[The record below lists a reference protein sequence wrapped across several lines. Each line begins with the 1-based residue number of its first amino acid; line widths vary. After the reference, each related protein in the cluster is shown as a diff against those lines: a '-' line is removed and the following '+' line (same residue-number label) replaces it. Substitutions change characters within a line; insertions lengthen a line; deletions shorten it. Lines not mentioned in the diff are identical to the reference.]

1 MQLSKLPILLLLL
14 IAIGARVSAQNRYL
28 EPVFSQASKTTALY
42 GANWTVL
49 PLAVP
54 GAHTLKQP
62 LQMQVYQPVGD
73 TETARPLIIYLHTG
87 NFFPYPQNGSCG
99 GTLYDSSNVT
109 FATRLAQMGYVVAVA
124 DYRLGWNP
132 FASQEL
138 VRRFTLINAT
148 YRGVQD
154 VRTCI
159 RYFRKTVALD
169 GNPWGIDPSKIV
181 VWGQGTGGY
190 LSLATAYL
198 DTFGESYTTA
208 DPNKFKLPVAPGVF
222 LPMVQEAY
230 NGDIE
235 GVQAAPGVVDAT
247 YNAITGIPLG
257 DTLYTQNHPG
267 YSSEFSLAVNM
278 GGALGDSSWMDAGD
292 VPLISY
298 HVPSDFFAPCGTDI
312 LNVPTTTGPQP
323 VVEVSGSCDMQEI
336 ADDLGLN
343 TIFST
348 IPAGFDPYGAVS
360 GSSHSGFYPF
370 VGTPNNTS
378 APWEW
383 TPTDFSPAPAPTAGC
398 NTDAAVAHAYIDTII
413 GFFAPRACVVLGL
426 GCNFVATHE
435 LNEQDLGLQV
445 APVPSSDAV
454 TFTTKEAPIRHI
466 YVYDLNGRLVKAHTS
481 IDSNVFQMQRN
492 SLTNGMYIAELRFDN
507 GFVKRKIVFSN

>member
-28 EPVFSQASKTTALY
+28 EPVFSQASKTTDIY

-49 PLAVP
+49 PLVA
-54 GAHTLKQP
+54 GTNTLKQP
-62 LQMQVYQPVGD
+62 LQMQVYQPAGD
-73 TETARPLIIYLHTG
+73 IETERPLIIYLHTG

-109 FATRLAQMGYVVAVA
+109 FATRLAKMGYVVAVA

-132 FASQEL
+132 LASQEL
-138 VRRFTLINAT
+138 VRRFTLINAA

-159 RYFRKTVALD
+159 RYFRKSVAEA
-169 GNPWGIDPSKIV
+169 GNPWGIDPNKIV

-198 DTFGESYTTA
+198 DTFGEIYTTA

-222 LPMVQEAY
+222 IPMVQEFY
-230 NGDIE
+230 NGDIL

-247 YNAITGIPLG
+247 YNAITGIPIG

-267 YSSEFSLAVNM
+267 YSSEFQLAVNM

-292 VPLISY
+292 VPLISF
-298 HVPSDFFAPCGTDI
+298 HVPTDLFASCGTDVLI
-312 LNVPTTTGPQP
+312 VPTVTGPQP
-323 VVEVSGSCDMQEI
+323 VVEVSGSCDMQVI
-336 ADDLGLN
+336 ADNLGLN
-343 TIFST
+343 TVFNA
-348 IPAGFDPYGAVS
+348 IPAGFDPIGAVS
-360 GSSHSGFYPF
+360 SSTHIGFYPF
-370 VGTPNNTS
+370 TGTPNNTS

-383 TPTDFSPAPAPTAGC
+383 TPTDFAPAPSPAAGC
-398 NTDAAVAHAYIDTII
+398 NTNGAAAYAYIDTII
-413 GFFAPRACVVLGL
+413 AFFAPRACVALGL
-426 GCNFVATHE
+426 GCNFGAATHE

-466 YVYDLNGRLVKAHTS
+466 YMYDLSGRLVKAHTN
-481 IDSNVFQMQRN
+481 IDSNVFLMQRN
-492 SLTNGMYIAELRFDN
+492 SLTNGLYIAELRFDN
-507 GFVKRKIVFSN
+507 GFVKCKIVFSN